1 MRLDPA
7 DEIVFSD
14 THRAAYADAL
24 DIADV
29 AVQATA
35 NHACLSRLA
44 TKTPSPRELD
54 GQTQISGQLVI
65 SMREELG
72 LVEEGERERML
83 TALLALSSDE
93 EGDTARNDEAPNGG

>member
-1 MRLDPA
+1 MVA
-7 DEIVFSD
+7 
-14 THRAAYADAL
+14 TTN
-24 DIADV
+24 V

-35 NHACLSRLA
+35 NHAWLNRLA

-54 GQTQISGQLVI
+54 GYALISGQLVS

-72 LVEEGERERML
+72 LVEEGEGERML
-83 TALLALSSDE
+83 AALLALSLGV